1 MFNSNDIRVFVTF
14 LTLTMTIV
22 ICLKLDV
29 MSILKLTEGQLHM
42 KKWSSQDPLEYYI
55 FPLSYRS

>member
-42 KKWSSQDPLEYYI
+42 KK
-55 FPLSYRS
+55 